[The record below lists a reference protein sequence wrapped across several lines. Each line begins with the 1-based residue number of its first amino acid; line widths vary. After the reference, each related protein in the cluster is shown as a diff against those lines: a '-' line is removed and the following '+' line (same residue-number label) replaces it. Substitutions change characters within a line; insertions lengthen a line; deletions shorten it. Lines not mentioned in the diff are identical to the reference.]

1 MAIDLSKATK
11 ATKPAD
17 RATYTGASTA
27 NPFAGMSTTVG
38 GGFAPVVTAKPLNDY
53 TTPTF
58 ATVPGPYDALRDK
71 LKADNPGIPAS
82 FIDDEVDNFNKNR
95 TRAGTTFSGTMDP
108 NDPQVEQYLS
118 RQVQNEWGQEG
129 DRQRYIS
136 TDAQAKATQQQGNI
150 IGGVNR
156 ASNSITQGEQKAVG
170 DFWDQNVTPAIQGAT
185 KAAGAQV
192 SGDRDAEAA
201 LAGLTGQYATD
212 INGIESQRM
221 AGIGSTNQQLTDLA
235 NEFRGATDATNA
247 SNSQFAS
254 QFLPNATNANN
265 LNSALAGGLWDA
277 TNSTNAANLQLG
289 QQLTQAANDTNA
301 NQTGLFNQL
310 SGQAADIN
318 ANQTGLYNTLAGQ
331 ASSINDNQTQ
341 LFNQLAAQAAA
352 SNQALNSAND
362 TFQGQ
367 LQDLNARQ
375 DQANALFQGQLGELN
390 SMDRSSLA
398 RYMGETDPLMAA
410 MHAQGSDP
418 EDVAR
423 QKDVINRYEELSHP
437 QVTDQERL
445 VAELARRKFESDDQS
460 NREALMQQ
468 LRGRGLQSGGLVIAG
483 LQSANQQTAN
493 DRQLA
498 ELGLNAQ
505 AQQRAM
511 QGMAG
516 YSDSSNV
523 LRNADDAMRNFQDQ
537 YAQNDATRRQNL
549 AGQRETINLAETN
562 QETGRDTTG
571 FNAATTTN
579 NNNTTRDSLGFDAN
593 RNTIN
598 DNYGRDES
606 VFNAGTTT
614 NNNNWTRDQGVFD
627 AGTTTN
633 NNNWTRD
640 QGVFNA
646 GTQTNED
653 NFGRTDTANQRNFDI
668 NQKNL
673 GNTQFATTTNI
684 GVNDTNAE
692 RTRQGLL
699 DNIDTNQKNLGNTG
713 LGIGTQMQTVSGNDT
728 RTQAGLD
735 KGEAAKGTVL
745 TAQEL
750 PITTHINDLG
760 NEAGTAQGL
769 AGTMSGI
776 GSTFANVQGGMSDEQ
791 RKALEDMLE
800 RYGYQSGTELASKQ
814 V

>member
-11 ATKPAD
+11 KAPVN
-17 RATYTGASTA
+17 ASTLQTHA
-27 NPFAGMSTTVG
+27 NGGGFSGMSTPTG
-38 GGFAPVVTAKPLNDY
+38 GGFAPTITAKPLNDY

-58 ATVPGPYDALRDK
+58 ATVPGPYDVLREK
-71 LKADNPGIPAS
+71 LKAANPGIPAS

-95 TRAGTTFSGTMDP
+95 TRGGTTFSGTMDP
-108 NDPQVEQYLS
+108 SDPQVAQYLG
-118 RQVQNEWGQEG
+118 QQIQNEWGQEG
-129 DRQRYIS
+129 DKSRYIS
-136 TDAQAKATQQQGNI
+136 TDAEAKATQEQGNV
-150 IGGVNR
+150 IGGINR
-156 ASNSITQGEQKAVG
+156 ASNQITQGEQQAVG
-170 DFWDQNVTPAIQGAT
+170 NFWDKNVTPALQGAT

-212 INGIESQRM
+212 INGLEGQRM
-221 AGIGSTNQQLTDLA
+221 AGISDTNNQLTDLA
-235 NEFRGATDATNA
+235 NEFRGATDATSAN
-247 SNSQFAS
+247 NSQWAS
-254 QFLPNATNANN
+254 TLLPTAQEYNAKND
-265 LNSALAGGLWDA
+265 ALAENLWNQ
-277 TNSTNAANLQLG
+277 TNSTNSANSALG
-289 QQLTQAANDTNA
+289 QQITQAALDTNA

-310 SGQAADIN
+310 SGQASDIN
-318 ANQTGLYNTLAGQ
+318 ANQTGLFNTLSGQ

-341 LFNQLAAQAAA
+341 LFNELAAQAAS
-352 SNQALNSAND
+352 SNQALSAAND

-367 LQDLNARQ
+367 LQDLNQRQ
-375 DQANALFQGQLGELN
+375 DQANDLFQGQLGELN
-390 SMDRSSLA
+390 GLDRSSLS

-418 EDVAR
+418 ADVAR
-423 QKDVINRYEELSHP
+423 QQDVINRYEELSHP

-460 NREALMQQ
+460 NRQALMQQ
-468 LRGRGLQSGGLVIAG
+468 LRGRGLQSGGLVVAG

-493 DRQLA
+493 DRQIA

-593 RNTIN
+593 RGTIA

-633 NNNWTRD
+633 NNNWSRD

-653 NFGRTDTANQRNFDI
+653 NFGRTDTANRRNLDI
-668 NQKNL
+668 NQDNI
-673 GNTQFATTTNI
+673 GNTQFATTTQVGI
-684 GVNDTNAE
+684 NDKDAD
-692 RTRQGLL
+692 RLRHVAL
-699 DNIDTNQKNLGNTG
+699 DNVDINQTNLGNKG
-713 LGIGTQMQTVSGNDT
+713 LGIGTQMQTVSGNNT
-728 RTQAGLD
+728 RTQAGID
-735 KGEAAKGTVL
+735 KGETASGDVL
-745 TAQEL
+745 TAREL
-750 PITTHINDLG
+750 PITTHIG
-760 NEAGTAQGL
+760 NLNTEAGTAQGL
-769 AGTMSGI
+769 AGTMTSA
-776 GSTFANVQGGMSDEQ
+776 GSTFSNVQGGMSDES
-791 RKALEDMLE
+791 RKALEDMLA
-800 RYGYQSGTELASKQ
+800 RYGYQGATAAASKMT
-814 V
+814 